1 MVRETLPV
9 MGIEWLQPF
18 TEQPIALLSEEGE
31 WIGDFPLDLDEAL
44 LRQLYRD
51 MLAVR
56 LMDERFTV
64 LLRTGKVSFT
74 APMAGHEAAQ
84 VGVAHALRRGHD
96 WVFPYYR
103 DYGLALA
110 LGVPL
115 VEIFGQM
122 IATRADP
129 NKGRQMPC
137 HPSSR
142 PLNIFAAASTV
153 ASHIPP
159 ATGAALSMKIQGTG
173 QVAVCTFGD
182 GATSEG
188 DWYAAINFAAVQRV
202 PAVFVCENNR
212 YAISVPYSCQTATPT
227 IAEKAHAFGIPGYH
241 VDGMDVLASYYV
253 AREAIERARAG
264 HGPSLVELVVYRYG
278 PHSSADDDT
287 RYRPREEVELWR
299 RRDPLARYQRFLAR
313 RGIWSEEWEQQL
325 REEIARE
332 QAEAIEAAERAGE
345 VPAEWMFDD
354 VYAEPLWHLERQRA
368 LLRAELQ

>member
-9 MGIEWLQPF
+9 MGTEWFQPF

-31 WIGDFPLDLDEAL
+31 WIGDFPLDLDETL
-44 LRQLYRD
+44 LRRLYRD

-84 VGVAHALRRGHD
+84 VAVAHALRRGHD

-110 LGVPL
+110 LGVPP

-129 NKGRQMPC
+129 SKGRQMPC

-212 YAISVPYSCQTATPT
+212 YAISVPYGCQTATRT

-299 RRDPLARYQRFLAR
+299 QRDPLARYQRFLTR
-313 RGIWSEEWEQQL
+313 RGLWNEEWEQQL